1 LGANEP
7 GYIVTVATSRMSD
20 LRQGGSARMGTIA
33 LIDVDPQLGA
43 ELADDQREVA
53 RRALI
58 AATSTIA
65 TGSWEEPPAGYGPGN
80 AYGVLVVDGFMLRTV
95 TIGERTT
102 AQLFGPGDIM
112 QSWPGEDLPSPV
124 SVEVTWAAVSPAV
137 LARLDDRVIGIAGR
151 WPSVLRRL
159 AWRSSSVAGRVSLQ
173 VAIARVPRLEER
185 LLLLFWGL
193 AERWGAMTPNGM
205 LLPIGLTH
213 ESIAA
218 LTAASR
224 PPVSG
229 ALSHLS
235 RDGLL
240 CRVPDGWLLT
250 KQGEDRLKEALDR
263 PDETLHEVRTAA

>member
-1 LGANEP
+1 
-7 GYIVTVATSRMSD
+7 
-20 LRQGGSARMGTIA
+20 MGTIV
-33 LIDVDPQLGA
+33 LIDVDPQLGV
-43 ELADDQREVA
+43 ELSDDEKAVA

-58 AATSTIA
+58 AATSEVPA
-65 TGSWEEPPAGYGPGN
+65 GPWEEPPAGYGPGN

-112 QSWPGEDLPSPV
+112 QSWPTEDLPSPV
-124 SVEVTWAAVSPAV
+124 SVEVTWTVVAPAV
-137 LARLDDRVIGIAGR
+137 LARLDDRLISLTAR

-159 AWRSSSVAGRVSLQ
+159 AWRASSVAGRVSLQ

-193 AERWGAMTPNGM
+193 AERWGSMTPDGM
-205 LLPIGLTH
+205 LLPIRLTH

-250 KQGEDRLKEALDR
+250 KAGEERLKSALDR
-263 PDETLHEVRTAA
+263 PDQTLQEVRAAA

>member
-1 LGANEP
+1 
-7 GYIVTVATSRMSD
+7 M
-20 LRQGGSARMGTIA
+20 GSIA

-43 ELADDQREVA
+43 ELEGDQRALA
-53 RRALI
+53 RRAI
-58 AATSTIA
+58 VAAASKVP

-80 AYGVLVVDGFMLRTV
+80 AYGVLVVDGFILRTV

-112 QSWPGEDLPSPV
+112 QSWPTEDLPSPV
-124 SVEVTWAAVSPAV
+124 AVGVTWTVVSPAL
-137 LARLDDRVIGIAGR
+137 LARLDDRLIAIAGR
-151 WPSVLRRL
+151 WPSVLRQL
-159 AWRSSSVAGRVSLQ
+159 AWRASSVAGRVSLQ

-193 AERWGAMTPNGM
+193 AERWGAMTPGGM
-205 LLPIGLTH
+205 LLPIRLTH
-213 ESIAA
+213 EAIAG

-235 RDGLL
+235 REGLL
-240 CRVPDGWLLT
+240 SRVSNGWLLT
-250 KQGEDRLKEALDR
+250 RAGECRLKEALDR
-263 PDETLHEVRTAA
+263 PDEAFDAVRAAA

>member
-1 LGANEP
+1 
-7 GYIVTVATSRMSD
+7 M
-20 LRQGGSARMGTIA
+20 GSMA

-43 ELADDQREVA
+43 ELADDERQIA
-53 RRALI
+53 RRAII
-58 AATSTIA
+58 AATNEVPS
-65 TGSWEEPPAGYGPGN
+65 GSWAEPPAGYGLGN

-112 QSWPGEDLPSPV
+112 QPWPGEDLPSPV
-124 SVEVTWAAVSPAV
+124 AVDVTWTAVAPAV
-137 LARLDDRVIGIAGR
+137 LARLDDRLIAIAGR

-159 AWRSSSVAGRVSLQ
+159 AWRASSVVGRVSLQ

-193 AERWGAMTPNGM
+193 AERWGAMTPSGM
-205 LLPIGLTH
+205 LLPIRLTH

-218 LTAASR
+218 LSAASR

-229 ALSHLS
+229 ALSQLS
-235 RDGLL
+235 REGLL
-240 CRVPDGWLLT
+240 CRMPAGWLLT
-250 KQGEDRLKEALDR
+250 RSGEARLKEALDR
-263 PDETLHEVRTAA
+263 PDETLHAVRAAA

>member
-1 LGANEP
+1 
-7 GYIVTVATSRMSD
+7 M
-20 LRQGGSARMGTIA
+20 GSIT

-43 ELADDQREVA
+43 ELTDQERAHA
-53 RRALI
+53 RRALV
-58 AATSTIA
+58 AATSEVPS
-65 TGSWEEPPAGYGPGN
+65 GSWEEPPAGYGPGN

-95 TIGERTT
+95 LIGERTT

-112 QSWPGEDLPSPV
+112 QSWPAEDLPSPV
-124 SVEVTWAAVSPAV
+124 AVEVTWTAVAPAV
-137 LARLDDRVIGIAGR
+137 LARLDDRLISIAGR

-159 AWRSSSVAGRVSLQ
+159 AWRASSVAGRVSLQ

-205 LLPIGLTH
+205 LLPIRLTH

-250 KQGEDRLKEALDR
+250 GSGEHRLKDALDR
-263 PDETLHEVRTAA
+263 PDEAFGAVRAAA

>member
-1 LGANEP
+1 
-7 GYIVTVATSRMSD
+7 
-20 LRQGGSARMGTIA
+20 MGTIA

-43 ELADDQREVA
+43 ELDSDVREAA
-53 RRALI
+53 RRSLI
-58 AATSTIA
+58 AVTSEVPSGA
-65 TGSWEEPPAGYGPGN
+65 WEEPPAGYGPGN
-80 AYGVLVVDGFMLRTV
+80 AYGVLVVAGFMLRTV

-124 SVEVTWAAVSPAV
+124 TVEVTWAALSPAV
-137 LARLDDRVIGIAGR
+137 LARLDDRLISIAAR

-159 AWRSSSVAGRVSLQ
+159 AWRVSSVAGRVSLQ

-218 LTAASR
+218 MTAASR

-235 RDGLL
+235 REGLL
-240 CRVPDGWLLT
+240 CRVPQGWLLT
-250 KQGEDRLKEALDR
+250 KPGERRLQDALDR
-263 PDETLHEVRTAA
+263 PDETLLAVRAAA